1 MSYKYCIGDW
11 VRISP
16 GIVYRSTMKTTH
28 GLIIDRYI
36 VGSRHNSGIW
46 YEVLSDGIVY
56 PILEKNLLIINH
68 LGEKHERNMEKR

>member
-1 MSYKYCIGDW
+1 MSYKYYIGDW

-46 YEVLSDGIVY
+46 YEVLTDGVVY

-68 LGEKHERNMEKR
+68 LGEKS